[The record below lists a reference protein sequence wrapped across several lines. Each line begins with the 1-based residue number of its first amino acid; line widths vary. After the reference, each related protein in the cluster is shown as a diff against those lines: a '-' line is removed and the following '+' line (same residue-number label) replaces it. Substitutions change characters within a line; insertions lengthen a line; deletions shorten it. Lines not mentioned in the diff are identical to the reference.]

1 MLWGAGGG
9 QIEKYFLN
17 LIQIEKYFL
26 NLSQIEKYFLNFSE
40 KYFLNFSGEQE
51 KVRLKSI
58 S

>member
-9 QIEKYFLN
+9 
-17 LIQIEKYFL
+17 QIEKYFL